1 MLDLMSYLSGG
12 GHRIKLKRH
21 EYIRVGLI
29 TTAILLLILL
39 ISLELKHFNNT
50 FEAKT
55 MVLIAMFVGL
65 LLGVFLSYKTT
76 NENKK
81 METLTKFQIWV
92 ALLICC
98 TLVMPFLVSFTN
110 RVLSFR
116 GIEEVPVTFVQ
127 TEGFYADR
135 YGLLDSAE
143 PDGYFL
149 FVLKDDNL
157 VRLKT
162 RKNPFPNAK
171 ENKTVLLPLR
181 KGFWG
186 FNYADL

>member
-21 EYIRVGLI
+21 EYIRAGLALL
-29 TTAILLLILL
+29 AILLMIAL
-39 ISLELKHFNNT
+39 ISFELKHFNNT
-50 FEAKT
+50 FEVKT
-55 MVLIAMFVGL
+55 MVIAALVVGL
-65 LLGVFLSYKTT
+65 LLGVFISYRITQDHR
-76 NENKK
+76 E
-81 METLTKFQIWV
+81 METLVKFQIWV

-98 TLVMPFLVSFTN
+98 TLIMPFLASFSN

-116 GIEEVPVTFVQ
+116 GVDEVPVTFVQ

-135 YGLLDSAE
+135 YGLLDGAE
-143 PDGYFL
+143 PDGYFV
-149 FVLKDDNL
+149 FVLKEGEL

-162 RKNPFPNAK
+162 EENPFPNAK
-171 ENKTVLLPLR
+171 ENETVLLPLR

-186 FNYADL
+186 FGYVDL